1 MQTVFGGKGFFFFFR
16 KKGLERGI
24 GAQEQN
30 GLFRKQQRRF
40 FIQHVNQPFYGSFRV
55 GQILFPEGCGEQ
67 EGIDGS
73 FTVRPVLV
81 FLNKKFS

>member
-1 MQTVFGGKGFFFFFR
+1 MVRRNRMVCSGNS
-16 KKGLERGI
+16 RGV
-24 GAQEQN
+24 
-30 GLFRKQQRRF
+30 F

-73 FTVRPVLV
+73 FAVRPVLV